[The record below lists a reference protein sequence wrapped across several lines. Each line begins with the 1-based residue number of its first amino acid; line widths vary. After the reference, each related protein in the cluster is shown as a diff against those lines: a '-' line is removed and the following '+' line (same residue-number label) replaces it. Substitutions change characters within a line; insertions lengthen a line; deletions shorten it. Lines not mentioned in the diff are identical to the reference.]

1 MHARTEKLSLWFKS
15 FPNGHQAECF
25 GIVNPSRRISENKI
39 MSANFLFMILLG
51 TYMLYARP
59 VTIPVPN
66 LTQIIFQYTSR
77 LKNDQ
82 TAGTKYFIS
91 TVIWRNMGWKIRV
104 TKWQI
109 RMVLTQ
115 KVIFGC
121 PSFLISWNIWVTWNG
136 TCLTAGTASLWVYC
150 NYRGKS
156 EGGQGAEILMPATVR
171 PLLTSALQQ
180 RRAICSQGAMIHWN
194 IVLIGALKSKGWIYE
209 FLCLDWASWVDMS
222 ESTFL
227 NIYCRYAN
235 SIAQMMRMKFSVIG
249 LFKRPILYIRCIP
262 ECVPPKRIS
271 FRWIDQGAADK
282 IVQLCFDKARWRLFW
297 NDTFVR
303 GKM

>member
-1 MHARTEKLSLWFKS
+1 MQARTEKLSLWFKS

-91 TVIWRNMGWKIRV
+91 TAIWRNMGWKIRV

-109 RMVLTQ
+109 QMILTQ

-121 PSFLISWNIWVTWNG
+121 PSFLISWNIWVTWNR
-136 TCLTAGTASLWVYC
+136 TCLTAGTASLWVHS

-156 EGGQGAEILMPATVR
+156 EGGARGRNPDASHCASSPNISSSAKAGDLFPGGHDPLEHCPKRCFKVQGMDVRISSFGLSLMSRYV
-171 PLLTSALQQ
+171 
-180 RRAICSQGAMIHWN
+180 
-194 IVLIGALKSKGWIYE
+194 WIYI
-209 FLCLDWASWVDMS
+209 S
-222 ESTFL
+222 EH
-227 NIYCRYAN
+227 
-235 SIAQMMRMKFSVIG
+235 
-249 LFKRPILYIRCIP
+249 IL
-262 ECVPPKRIS
+262 
-271 FRWIDQGAADK
+271 
-282 IVQLCFDKARWRLFW
+282 
-297 NDTFVR
+297 
-303 GKM
+303 

>member
-1 MHARTEKLSLWFKS
+1 MLARTEKLTLWFKS

-25 GIVNPSRRISENKI
+25 GIVNPSRQTSEKKI

-91 TVIWRNMGWKIRV
+91 TAIWRNMGWKIRV

-109 RMVLTQ
+109 QMILTQ

-121 PSFLISWNIWVTWNG
+121 PIFLISWNIWVTWNR
-136 TCLTAGTASLWVYC
+136 TCLTASTASSWVYC
-150 NYRGKS
+150 NYRGNPS
-156 EGGQGAEILMPATVR
+156 EGQGTEIPMPATVR

-194 IVLIGALKSKGWIYE
+194 IVLKGALKSKNWCTNFFVWIE
-209 FLCLDWASWVDMS
+209 LDESICLNLHFWTYIVD
-222 ESTFL
+222 E
-227 NIYCRYAN
+227 
-235 SIAQMMRMKFSVIG
+235 
-249 LFKRPILYIRCIP
+249 PIPLHRW
-262 ECVPPKRIS
+262 CV
-271 FRWIDQGAADK
+271 
-282 IVQLCFDKARWRLFW
+282 W
-297 NDTFVR
+297 NLV
-303 GKM
+303 

>member
-1 MHARTEKLSLWFKS
+1 MKFAQVGLIKPAASFQDRYTLPWQGGGNQVQPRSSTSDLWMQARTEKLSLWFKS

-91 TVIWRNMGWKIRV
+91 TAIWRNMGWKIRV

-109 RMVLTQ
+109 QMILTQ
-115 KVIFGC
+115 KVIFFN
-121 PSFLISWNIWVTWNG
+121 FLENLSDMEQDLFNSGYGELVSVLQLSGEIRG
-136 TCLTAGTASLWVYC
+136 
-150 NYRGKS
+150 RGKGPKS
-156 EGGQGAEILMPATVR
+156 WCQ
-171 PLLTSALQQ
+171 PL
-180 RRAICSQGAMIHWN
+180 C
-194 IVLIGALKSKGWIYE
+194 VLS
-209 FLCLDWASWVDMS
+209 
-222 ESTFL
+222 
-227 NIYCRYAN
+227 
-235 SIAQMMRMKFSVIG
+235 
-249 LFKRPILYIRCIP
+249 
-262 ECVPPKRIS
+262 
-271 FRWIDQGAADK
+271 
-282 IVQLCFDKARWRLFW
+282 
-297 NDTFVR
+297 
-303 GKM
+303 